1 MTTAIDRGLA
11 HADQTRLVEVG
22 RGVLART
29 GQLVRQ
35 AMTAGESS
43 VTVVADERTWAAA
56 GEAVE
61 ASLREEG
68 LRVEPA
74 LIFPGTPALYAAY
87 EHCETIRERLR
98 ATGSLGVAVGAGTL
112 NDLVKLASGEL
123 EQPYAVV
130 GTAASMDGYTGFGAP
145 MTRDGVK
152 VTMPC
157 PAPAVVVVD
166 LDVVAAAPA
175 AMVASGYGD
184 LSAKIPGGADWLLS
198 DAVGWEPLH
207 PLAWELVQGG
217 VADALARP
225 AELAAGDPDAYAG
238 LVDGLI
244 LSGLSMQV
252 YGGTRP
258 ASGAEHYF
266 SHLWE
271 LEHLG
276 RDADPPL
283 SHGFKV
289 AIGTLAMCAFYER
302 FLAREP
308 TRADIERA
316 VAGWPSWQVVEDDI
330 RARLS
335 GSLAEHCVTET
346 RAKYLEAP
354 ALRTRL
360 TRVVGCWADLRPRLE
375 RQLVPARRLQAMLRD
390 AGAPVVPADIGLTV
404 ARVRDTFAGAAYY
417 RSRYSVLDLARE
429 LGWFDELVDEVFAP
443 GGLWTGLDLDA
454 DAAGD

>member
-1 MTTAIDRGLA
+1 MNAAIEKGLS
-11 HADQTRLVEVG
+11 HADQTKVVEVG
-22 RGVLART
+22 RGVLARV
-29 GQLVRQ
+29 GEIVRDS
-35 AMTAGESS
+35 MDVGEAS
-43 VTVVADERTWAAA
+43 VLVVADERTWAAA
-56 GEAVE
+56 GEAVD
-61 ASLREEG
+61 ASLRAAG
-68 LRVEPA
+68 LRVEDA

-87 EHCETIRERLR
+87 EHCETICERLR
-98 ATGSLGVAVGAGTL
+98 ETGSLGVAVGAGTL

-123 EQPYAVV
+123 EQPYTVV

-157 PAPAVVVVD
+157 PAPQVVIFD
-166 LDVVAAAPA
+166 LDVAAAAPPN
-175 AMVASGYGD
+175 MVGSGYGD

-217 VADALARP
+217 VAEALARP
-225 AELAAGDPDAYAG
+225 ADLAAGDPDAYAG
-238 LVDGLI
+238 LVNGLI

-271 LEHLG
+271 LDHLG
-276 RDADPPL
+276 QDWEPPL

-289 AIGTLAMCAFYER
+289 AIGTLAMSAFYER
-302 FLAREP
+302 FFLRDVTAEAVEKAIVGWP
-308 TRADIERA
+308 AWETIEADIR
-316 VAGWPSWQVVEDDI
+316 S
-330 RARLS
+330 RLS
-335 GSLAEHCVTET
+335 GTLADHCAKET
-346 RAKYLEAP
+346 RAKYIEAP
-354 ALRTRL
+354 ALRERL
-360 TRVVGCWADLRPRLE
+360 TQVLDSWGTLKPQLE
-375 RQLVPARRLQAMLRD
+375 KQLIPARELQAMLKA
-390 AGAPVVPADIGLTV
+390 AGAPSVPEDIGITAATV
-404 ARVRDTFAGAAYY
+404 KDTFLSAAYY

-443 GGLWTGLDLDA
+443 GGLWSELSPLD
-454 DAAGD
+454 

>member
-1 MTTAIDRGLA
+1 MNAGIEKGLA
-11 HADQTRLVEVG
+11 HADQTRVVEVG
-22 RGVLART
+22 RGLLART
-29 GQLVRQ
+29 GAIV
-35 AMTAGESS
+35 GEALGVGDAS
-43 VTVVADERTWAAA
+43 VLVVADERTWRAA
-56 GEAVE
+56 GAVVD
-61 ASLREEG
+61 ASLRASG
-68 LRVEPA
+68 LRVQEA

-98 ATGSLGVAVGAGTL
+98 ATGSVAVAVGAGTL

-123 EQPYAVV
+123 DQPYAVV

-157 PAPAVVVVD
+157 PAPRVVIFD
-166 LDVVAAAPA
+166 LDVAAAAPPT
-175 AMVASGYGD
+175 MVGSGYGD

-217 VADALARP
+217 VAEALARP
-225 AELAAGDPDAYAG
+225 DDLAAGDADAYAG
-238 LVDGLI
+238 LVNGLI

-271 LEHLG
+271 LDHLG
-276 RDADPPL
+276 RDWDPPL

-302 FLAREP
+302 FLARDV
-308 TRADIERA
+308 TADAVERA
-316 VAGWPSWQVVEDDI
+316 VATWPAWESIEADI
-330 RARLS
+330 RSRLT
-335 GSLAEHCVTET
+335 GSLVEHCVKET
-346 RAKYLEAP
+346 RAKYLDAS
-354 ALRTRL
+354 ALRERL
-360 TRVVGCWADLRPRLE
+360 THVLDSWDTLKPRIQA
-375 RQLVPARRLQAMLRD
+375 QLVPARELQAMLKA
-390 AGAPVVPADIGLTV
+390 AGAPSVPEDIGLTAGAV
-404 ARVRDTFAGAAYY
+404 KDTFLSAAYY

-429 LGWFDELVDEVFAP
+429 LGWFDELVDEVFQP
-443 GGLWTGLDLDA
+443 GGLWT
-454 DAAGD
+454 

>member
-1 MTTAIDRGLA
+1 MSTAIDKGLA
-11 HADQTRLVEVG
+11 HADQTRVVEVG
-22 RGVLART
+22 RDVLPRT
-29 GQLVRQ
+29 GRIVRD
-35 AMTAGESS
+35 AMDVGGAPI
-43 VTVVADERTWAAA
+43 TVIADERTWVAA
-56 GEAVE
+56 GEAVD
-61 ASLREEG
+61 ASLRQAG

-74 LIFPGTPALYAAY
+74 LVFPGTPALYAAY

-98 ATGSLGVAVGAGTL
+98 TRGSLGVAVGAGTL

-152 VTMPC
+152 VTLPC
-157 PAPAVVVVD
+157 PAPQVVIFD
-166 LDVVAAAPA
+166 LDVAAAAPP
-175 AMVASGYGD
+175 AMVGSGYGD
-184 LSAKIPGGADWLLS
+184 LAAKIPGGADWLLS
-198 DAVGWEPLH
+198 DAVGWEPLD

-217 VADALARP
+217 VAEALARP
-225 AELAAGDPDAYAG
+225 ADLVAGDPDAYAG
-238 LVDGLI
+238 LVNGLI

-271 LEHLG
+271 LDHLG
-276 RDADPPL
+276 RDWDPPL

-289 AIGTLAMCAFYER
+289 AIGTLAMCAFYEC
-302 FLAREP
+302 FLARDLTHAEV
-308 TRADIERA
+308 ARA
-316 VAGWPSWQVVEDDI
+316 VSAWPSWETVEQDI
-330 RARLS
+330 RSRLP
-335 GSLAEHCVTET
+335 GSLVEHCVRET

-360 TRVVGCWADLRPRLE
+360 TRMADAWPELRPRLE

-390 AGAPVVPADIGLTV
+390 AGAPAVPEDIGLT
-404 ARVRDTFAGAAYY
+404 AAQVRDTFPAAAYY

-429 LGWFDELVDEVFAP
+429 LGWFDELVDAVFRP
-443 GGLWTGLDLDA
+443 GGLWTA
-454 DAAGD
+454 S